1 MKKFD
6 LSRRDFTKMTMAAFG
21 GMVAGTVVGCGGGEE
36 AADESADDTETA
48 ADDAAHAADDAG
60 EEEEEHDVANI
71 LAEKHICRGL
81 NQCNGKGASG
91 ENSCAGQGTCATAS
105 PPTCSGENDCK
116 GQGGCGEFPGQNA
129 CNAKG
134 HCGVPLKKEE
144 KWDLARKA
152 FEEAMKAASPDKAVG
167 AAPAPAA

>member
-21 GMVAGTVVGCGGGEE
+21 GMVAGTVVGCGGDEE
-36 AADESADDTETA
+36 AADEGGADADTGHDDDEAGHDADDG
-48 ADDAAHAADDAG
+48 DD
-60 EEEEEHDVANI
+60 EEHDVANI

-91 ENSCAGQGTCATAS
+91 ENACAGQGTCATAG
-105 PPTCSGENDCK
+105 PHGCKGENDCR

-134 HCGVPLKKEE
+134 VCGVPLKKEE
-144 KWDLARKA
+144 KWDKARKA
-152 FEEAMKAASPDKAVG
+152 FEEAMKAASPDKEIGV
-167 AAPAPAA
+167 APAPAA